1 MNNILSMIDIHHFN
15 VILMLG
21 IVIFGG
27 IVGAKIFQKLHIP
40 QVIGYI
46 VIGLLIGESGFRFI
60 GADTIKTLEPL
71 NFFALGIIGFMI
83 GGELKGELFKR
94 YGKQFTAILI
104 GEGVL
109 AFAIVG
115 TCTTLIAYLFTKDVR
130 LSAAVGIVLG
140 AISSATDPA
149 STIQVMWEYKTRGVL
164 TTAATA
170 IVALDDALALTLYGI
185 GTSVAGILVGG
196 GEGGV
201 LASLGQ
207 AGYELGGALVLGV
220 ISGFV
225 LDIILK
231 RIDDNDSVLA
241 FALGIILL
249 TIGISIALKLD
260 VILSSMA
267 VGLTLVNAAPR
278 ASAKTFDL
286 VKKATP
292 PIYILFFV
300 FVGAGIK
307 INNLSALAWCLVIA
321 YVIGRSIGKMT
332 GASIGARFSGASR
345 SVRKYL
351 GLCLFAQGG
360 VAVGLSIV
368 ASHKFADQPEIAQ
381 LIVIVVTTTTLI
393 VQFLGPSAVK
403 IAVKKAGEIN
413 MNITDED
420 LIKTLKVQDVM
431 EKEPT
436 LIKQDYTLKKVL
448 DVFGQTDSLFYP
460 VVDAAQKLIG
470 VITIEGIKET
480 FKYQDSANWLLAC
493 DVMLPAIDRLKP
505 EDSLDETMKHMRTYN
520 SDYACIVGPKGKM
533 LGVFDL
539 PAITRKI
546 SAEVLS
552 RREQTDA
559 LANDID

>member
-1 MNNILSMIDIHHFN
+1 MSEIISTIDVHHLN
-15 VILMLG
+15 VILMMG

-27 IVGAKIFQKLHIP
+27 IIGAKLFQKLHIP

-46 VIGLLIGESGFRFI
+46 VIGLIIGESGFRLV

-71 NFFALGIIGFMI
+71 NYFALGIIGFMI
-83 GGELKGELFKR
+83 GGELKSELFKK

-109 AFAIVG
+109 AFVIVG
-115 TCTTLIAYLFTKDVR
+115 CVSTGVAYLFTKDAK
-130 LSAAVGIVLG
+130 LSVALGVVLG

-185 GTSVAGILVGG
+185 GTSVAGILTGG
-196 GEGGV
+196 GEGGIM
-201 LASLGQ
+201 ASLGH
-207 AGYELGGALVLGV
+207 AAYELLGALVLGV
-220 ISGFV
+220 ISGFI

-231 RIDDNDSVLA
+231 KIDDNDSVLA

-249 TIGISIALKLD
+249 TIGISVALKLD

-267 VGLTLVNAAPR
+267 VGLTLVNVAPR
-278 ASAKTFDL
+278 ASVRTFDL

-307 INNLSALAWCLVIA
+307 ISNLSMLAWVLVII
-321 YVIGRSIGKMT
+321 YVIGRSVGKMC
-332 GASIGARFSGASR
+332 GASIGAKVSGAAS
-345 SVRKYL
+345 SVKKYL

-368 ASHKFADQPEIAQ
+368 ASHKFADQPQIAQ

-420 LIKTLKVQDVM
+420 LIKTLKVSDVM
-431 EKEPT
+431 ETEPT
-436 LIKQDYTLKKVL
+436 VIKQDDTLKNVL
-448 DVFGQTDSLFYP
+448 DIFGQTDSLFYP
-460 VVDAAQKLIG
+460 VVDRAKKLIG

-480 FKYQDSANWLLAC
+480 FKYQDSAHWLLAC
-493 DVMLPAIDRLKP
+493 DVMLPVMDRLLP
-505 EDSLDETMKHMRTYN
+505 NEPLEEAIRHMRTYN
-520 SDYACIVGPKGKM
+520 SDYACIVDDEDKM
-533 LGVFDL
+533 IGLFNL
-539 PAITRKI
+539 PAVNRRI
-546 SAEVLS
+546 SAEVLA

-559 LANDID
+559 FANDID